1 MAQITP
7 MKLVTTKY
15 TVDFEKLNVAATSK
29 THHFYTPDAGGY
41 LVYLN
46 ARVTTAFTG
55 VTKPY
60 VKLGSANLTDGIIE
74 DQFIDKVGS
83 LKIGGRFG
91 QAGFCTSQ
99 TYPKGGDQY
108 HLLYL
113 TFGSAATNL
122 SSLSAGEIEFVT
134 VYAVPA

>member
-1 MAQITP
+1 MAKVTY
-7 MKLVTTKY
+7 MKLITTKY
-15 TVDFEKLNVAATSK
+15 TVNYEDLSAAATSK
-29 THHFYTPDAGGY
+29 VVHFHRPGDASH
-41 LVYLN
+41 LVYLS

-60 VKLGSANLTDGIIE
+60 VKLGSTNHTDRIIE

-83 LKIGGRFG
+83 LKIGGRFS
-91 QAGFCTSQ
+91 QDGFCQ
-99 TYPKGGDQY
+99 TMTWPKGALEEQA
-108 HLLYL
+108 LFL

-134 VYAVPA
+134 SYAVPE